1 MSTGHSSW
9 LTEFAAAARR
19 TDRFV
24 GSVDHTALLS
34 AGLLGEAGSM
44 IAELKKEKRERE
56 AYPAYR
62 HRMREEI
69 GDVLWYFVRLADVLV
84 PDLLPT
90 IQLAE
95 IPAVRAAG
103 ASLTPFLQFGAVV
116 GALLNTIATGRTE
129 PAEIRTQFGHA
140 WSLLQTV
147 GHEAGVSLSEAAAQ
161 NTRKIV
167 SRWPSEKVYQTLFD
181 GDFPEEEQLPRRL
194 DIEFRECPQGSTEA
208 VILRCNGINFGDRL
222 TDNIEDPDG
231 YRYHDI
237 FHFSHAVHLGWSPV
251 IRALLRCKRKSC
263 AKKDEGQDGAR
274 ALILEEAA
282 AAVVFSRAKQLRFFE
297 GIDHVDYDLLKTISE
312 IVQGFEVESVP
323 LWQWEAA
330 ILNGYS
336 VFRSL
341 RRHRGGKVTIDL
353 EQRKLCYLPPA

>member
-1 MSTGHSSW
+1 MITGHSSW
-9 LTEFAAAARR
+9 LPEFAAAARR

-24 GSVDHTALLS
+24 GSADHVALLS
-34 AGLLGEAGSM
+34 AGLLGEAGSI
-44 IAELKKEKRERE
+44 IAERKKEKRERE

-84 PDLLPT
+84 PDFLPT
-90 IQLAE
+90 MQVTE
-95 IPAVRAAG
+95 VPAAQTAG
-103 ASLTPFLQFGAVV
+103 DSLTPFLQFGAVV
-116 GALLNTIATGRTE
+116 GALLNTISSDRTA
-129 PAEIRTQFGHA
+129 PTDIRTQFGHA
-140 WSLLQTV
+140 WRLLQTV
-147 GHEAGVSLSEAAAQ
+147 GREAGVSLSEAAAQ

-167 SRWPSEKVYQTLFD
+167 SRWPSEKIYQTLFD

-194 DIEFRECPQGSTEA
+194 DIEFRERSQGATEA
-208 VILRCNGINFGDRL
+208 VILRCNGINCGGRL

-237 FHFSHAVHLGWSPV
+237 FHFSHAVYLGWSPV
-251 IRALLRCKRKSC
+251 IRTLLRCKRKSS
-263 AKKDEGQDGAR
+263 AEKDEGQDGAR
-274 ALILEEAA
+274 ALILEEAV

-297 GIDHVDYDLLKTISE
+297 GLDHVDYDLLKTISAV
-312 IVQGFEVESVP
+312 VQGFEVESVP

-330 ILNGYS
+330 ILKGYS

-341 RRHRGGKVTIDL
+341 RRHRGGKVTLDL
-353 EQRKLCYLPPA
+353 EQRQLCYFPPA